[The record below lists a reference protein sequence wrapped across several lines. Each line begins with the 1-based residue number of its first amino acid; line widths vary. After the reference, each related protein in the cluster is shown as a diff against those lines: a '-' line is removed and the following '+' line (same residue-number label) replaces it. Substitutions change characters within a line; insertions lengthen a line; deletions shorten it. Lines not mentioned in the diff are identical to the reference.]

1 MYFLSFFLKLKPFF
15 KRNFIA
21 ARYSNH
27 FVALSHFGVSTSP
40 PHSSRHAPGIY
51 QCLRYIIKN
60 EGARGLFKGLGPN
73 LIGVAPSRAIYFCA
87 YSKSKVAF
95 NAILPPDTPIV
106 HVFAASCAGECN
118 YVFYY
123 YYATFYQSRYINDVL
138 AWNLHIYIHRR
149 LFIVFLKRSGT

>member
-1 MYFLSFFLKLKPFF
+1 MNSIEVTHAPRERCVFLNGLSVSFTF
-15 KRNFIA
+15 
-21 ARYSNH
+21 RYASH
-27 FVALSHFGVSTSP
+27 HVSLSHFGISTSP
-40 PHSSRHAPGIY
+40 PDSSRHAPGIY

-106 HVFAASCAGECN
+106 HVFSASCAGKTTL
-118 YVFYY
+118 FQYY
-123 YYATFYQSRYINDVL
+123 IKYMCRDI
-138 AWNLHIYIHRR
+138 
-149 LFIVFLKRSGT
+149 LKSSFKI